1 MEHPNGKVARAS
13 HSVFT
18 AFISMG
24 KESEKMD
31 RVSLKEKLVFHY
43 IQVSLSVII
52 LPYTR
57 SLICETDNF
66 EYIFMSYHN
75 MNNVGIS

>member
-1 MEHPNGKVARAS
+1 MLPYLKETRYMEHPNGKVARAS

-24 KESEKMD
+24 KESEKID

-52 LPYTR
+52 LPNT
-57 SLICETDNF
+57 LVF
-66 EYIFMSYHN
+66 N
-75 MNNVGIS
+75 M

>member
-18 AFISMG
+18 SFMSTG
-24 KESEKMD
+24 KEPEKVD

-43 IQVSLSVII
+43 IQVSLSVLI
-52 LPYTR
+52 LPKT
-57 SLICETDNF
+57 LVF
-66 EYIFMSYHN
+66 N
-75 MNNVGIS
+75 MCD